1 MRAILSAGRGLGPT
15 LVSYKV
21 QTPLK
26 RGAGARSGMHR
37 AVEGGGS
44 HSGSRDLPHRGI
56 LHKGGPLFWQERLGR
71 AGSGSGG
78 WSCGSQYGC
87 LFRKREN
94 MVRAAWG
101 LSVGTM
107 CPAP

>member
-1 MRAILSAGRGLGPT
+1 MLTPPGCLCEALGGLVWEAEGCEGGRG
-15 LVSYKV
+15 
-21 QTPLK
+21 
-26 RGAGARSGMHR
+26 GAGGVGRGSG
-37 AVEGGGS
+37 G
-44 HSGSRDLPHRGI
+44 RDLPHRGI
-56 LHKGGPLFWQERLGR
+56 LHKGGAPVLHKGAGKTGWIRPKGTGLRGR
-71 AGSGSGG
+71 
-78 WSCGSQYGC
+78 QYGC